1 MSSRARLFGAKHVAN
16 CLSSYRSKRH
26 LYIPS
31 TNMERY
37 LRNVEHKL
45 LLLEFHLMLQI
56 HFLFFTMSMQ
66 RMLDVRGIVINGA
79 FVAAHYTLFY
89 ISFKTCCVKVP
100 YEWICIGA
108 NKWPFVPF
116 NMHKW
121 GFRVKNVLGLC
132 CTSAKF
138 GGYLLFITYGK

>member
-1 MSSRARLFGAKHVAN
+1 MSSRARLCGAKHVAN
-16 CLSSYRSKRH
+16 CLSSYRSKSH

-45 LLLEFHLMLQI
+45 PLLEFHLMLQI
-56 HFLFFTMSMQ
+56 HFLFFTTRACE

-89 ISFKTCCVKVP
+89 ISFKT
-100 YEWICIGA
+100 W
-108 NKWPFVPF
+108 
-116 NMHKW
+116 
-121 GFRVKNVLGLC
+121 LC
-132 CTSAKF
+132 ESP
-138 GGYLLFITYGK
+138 L